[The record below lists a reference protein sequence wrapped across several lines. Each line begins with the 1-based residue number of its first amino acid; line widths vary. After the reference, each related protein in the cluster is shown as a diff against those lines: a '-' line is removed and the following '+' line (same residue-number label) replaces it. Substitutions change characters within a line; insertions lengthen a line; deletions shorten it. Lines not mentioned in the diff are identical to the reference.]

1 MTLIAHVLTKM
12 KNLFVIRYT
21 LIFGQENMNDSK
33 NANIVKTTVEYI
45 LSTESFNICSFD
57 DLYDTT
63 SMIQLVST
71 EIADSYKFDV
81 QIFVSYNFWKIGW
94 VLFLTTYMKEI
105 DQLHFMFW
113 NAELFWSKYSSVNGT
128 WFRKFV
134 FL

>member
-1 MTLIAHVLTKM
+1 MDKPSLT
-12 KNLFVIRYT
+12 
-21 LIFGQENMNDSK
+21 
-33 NANIVKTTVEYI
+33 
-45 LSTESFNICSFD
+45 FD